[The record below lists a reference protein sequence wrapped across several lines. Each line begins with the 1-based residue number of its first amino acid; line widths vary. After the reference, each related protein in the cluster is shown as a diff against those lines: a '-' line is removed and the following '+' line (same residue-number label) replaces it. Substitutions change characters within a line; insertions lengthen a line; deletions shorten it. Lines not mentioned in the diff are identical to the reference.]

1 MTISVP
7 YSTQRSKVKPWEES
21 RGQTKHDRH
30 SVPYLAQR
38 SKVKNYPEPA
48 LYILL
53 NADQIE
59 AQEFIRVI
67 KDLNERMIFRR
78 DGDTEATTKSVR
90 LSVIATRITRVV
102 VRVGT
107 IDIDDEGYHKKM
119 PDVLCDT
126 IASRKRKAD
135 DDLDESIVTIQA
147 SDTSPVIEVSE
158 NDPKN

>member
-1 MTISVP
+1 MS
-7 YSTQRSKVKPWEES
+7 SSQRAGSGAGGLHHIVFNVMKAAGALDNVEE
-21 RGQTKHDRH
+21 TF
-30 SVPYLAQR
+30 
-38 SKVKNYPEPA
+38 E
-48 LYILL
+48 

-90 LSVIATRITRVV
+90 LSVMATRITRVV

-135 DDLDESIVTIQA
+135 DDLDKSIVTIQA
-147 SDTSPVIEVSE
+147 SDTSPVIEVSRKRSWVVPSV
-158 NDPKN
+158 DIFDY